1 MSMNTIEENRN
12 RNLLGDQ
19 EEIWLFGYGSL
30 IYLVDFPYLESRPAS
45 IEGWSRRFWQG
56 SHDHR
61 GTLENPGRVV
71 TLIEQPGEIC
81 GGLAFRV
88 EAPVF
93 EQLDEREKNGYLR
106 VATEMTFDD
115 GSTATGV
122 TYLATADNEAY
133 LGEASEYEIAAAHLR
148 CPRAPAAPISDYLL
162 ELAVALRELGLQDD
176 HVFAIEAHIL
186 AIQGRE
192 PRSSLIGLSRVSHRK
207 NWLALAGRQPSMLE
221 LPAAGANREF

>member
-1 MSMNTIEENRN
+1 MSFNTIEENRS

-19 EEIWLFGYGSL
+19 DEIWLFGYGSL

-61 GTLENPGRVV
+61 GTVEHPGRVV

-81 GGLAFRV
+81 GGRAFRV

-93 EQLDEREKNGYLR
+93 VQLDEREKNGYLR
-106 VATEMTFDD
+106 VATELTFAD
-115 GSTATGV
+115 GSTATGL
-122 TYLATADNEAY
+122 TYLASADNEAY
-133 LGEASEYEIAAAHLR
+133 LGEASEYEIARHICGAQG
-148 CPRAPAAPISDYLL
+148 PSGTNSDYLL

-176 HVFAIEAHIL
+176 HVLEIERHIL
-186 AIQGRE
+186 EIEGQTA
-192 PRSSLIGLSRVSHRK
+192 PTSS
-207 NWLALAGRQPSMLE
+207 
-221 LPAAGANREF
+221 